1 MPEEDLPELLSL
13 QIDVEHLAAMPEER
27 PRHDNLVL
35 KEQVR
40 TLENERN
47 ALAAPLLQELD
58 LNMAPNSRC
67 VGLIDVELTRRIAAV
82 RTLKKQHGDAPSALD
97 DPQRRRHLLG
107 RRAAEQGEYDQEA
120 ASAAFDISF
129 DEIDTAP
136 PRTRKRRRQ

>member
-1 MPEEDLPELLSL
+1 
-13 QIDVEHLAAMPEER
+13 MPEER
-27 PRHDNLVL
+27 LRHDNLVL

-40 TLENERN
+40 TLESERN

-67 VGLIDVELTRRIAAV
+67 VGLIDVELTQRIAAV

-107 RRAAEQGEYDQEA
+107 QRAAVQREYDQDA
-120 ASAAFDISF
+120 ASAAFDISL

-136 PRTRKRRRQ
+136 PRTGKRRRQ